1 MSLLGKWR
9 IVAMPDYES
18 DFPDMPEPAYILLG
32 KSGDE
37 FALPVRSTGSFMAM
51 QSSSLGLAMTK

>member
-37 FALPVRSTGSFMAM
+37 FALPVRSTDRSWRCSRVHLVW
-51 QSSSLGLAMTK
+51 Q